1 MHMKFNNNSV
11 LICLIAVLSN
21 TYQVFAIEKTSVSPT
36 LQIDL
41 NSAMEIAEKNSLQL
55 KSSLNEYNST
65 NFQHTLSYFQY
76 GPSLEA
82 SADTTWYP
90 KRDAMNL
97 NSTKENDRS
106 SLITLKI
113 TQPISNI
120 WKNYYNMKEL
130 EAKKDA
136 AAYDYNFQKIN
147 ARISAAQSFLDAQ
160 QALND
165 FEIKKTTF
173 ENAAIQYK
181 ETSVLFETGDASK
194 DKVDLL
200 LSQANK
206 DSVEI
211 EVSKSKIEYLNKIE
225 NLKKVLK
232 LSEQTEISL
241 KPLEYSFFEKQKIAL
256 KELNVL
262 LEESK
267 NNRPDL
273 KSLEKSLLASKED
286 IRKNTFKFFPEISA
300 FSSYSNTETFNNENG
315 LNSNSNLN
323 NSGSTNGLTFG
334 ISMTWSIWDGGLN
347 LAERSS
353 LKNKETKNKINYEDK
368 IFDISEEVKN
378 SYNSLKNNLQILPQ
392 LIKLTEIYSDAYKLS
407 LVKYKTGNLTA
418 SELIKSQNELL
429 NAKISLAKMRG
440 DIDYNWLKLQSAIG
454 TIPSYSNTR
463 LIK

>member
-1 MHMKFNNNSV
+1 MKINNNNG
-11 LICLIAVLSN
+11 LICLILVLSYHYN
-21 TYQVFAIEKTSVSPT
+21 IFAHEKQMKTTS

-41 NSAMEIAEKNSLQL
+41 NSTMDLAEKNSLQL
-55 KSSLNEYNST
+55 KSSLDDYNSS
-65 NFQHTLSYFQY
+65 NFQHTLSYFQF

-82 SADTTWYP
+82 SAETEWYLR
-90 KRDAMNL
+90 RDAMNL
-97 NSTKENDRS
+97 NSNQNGDRS
-106 SLITLKI
+106 SSVTLKI

-120 WKNYYNMKEL
+120 WKNYYNIKEL

-136 AAYDYNFQKIN
+136 SAFDYTFQKIN
-147 ARISAAQSFLDAQ
+147 ARITAAQAFLEAQ

-165 FEIKKTTF
+165 LEIKKTTF

-200 LSQANK
+200 LSQANLN
-206 DSVEI
+206 SVEND
-211 EVSKSKIEYLNKIE
+211 VNKAKIEYLNKLE

-241 KPLEYSFFEKQKIAL
+241 KPLEYSFWEKQKVIL
-256 KELNVL
+256 KDLNIL
-262 LEESK
+262 IQESK

-273 KSLEKSLLASKED
+273 KSIEKNLFASKQE
-286 IRKNTFKFFPEISA
+286 IAKNSFKFFPEISA
-300 FSSYSNTETFNNENG
+300 FSTYTNTEIFNNESG
-315 LNSNSNLN
+315 LNNNSNLDNSNSSL
-323 NSGSTNGLTFG
+323 NGLSFG
-334 ISMTWSIWDGGLN
+334 ISMSWSIWDGGLS

-353 LKNKETKNKINYEDK
+353 LKNKEIKNKLNYEEK
-368 IFDISEEVKN
+368 NYDIIEEVKN
-378 SYNSLKNNLQILPQ
+378 NYNTLKNNLQILPQ
-392 LIKLTEIYSDAYKLS
+392 LIKLSEIYSESYKLS

-429 NAKISLAKMRG
+429 NAKISLAKIRG

>member
-1 MHMKFNNNSV
+1 MKFINNNV
-11 LICLIAVLSN
+11 MIFLIIAVSYN
-21 TYQVFAIEKTSVSPT
+21 YQIFALEKKIVLPT

-55 KSSLNEYNST
+55 KSSLNEFNST
-65 NFQHTLSYFQY
+65 NFQHSLSYFQY
-76 GPSLEA
+76 GPTLDA

-97 NSTKENDRS
+97 NSTQDNDRS
-106 SLITLKI
+106 SSVTLKI

-120 WKNYYNMKEL
+120 WKNYYKMKEL

-165 FEIKKTTF
+165 LEIKKTTF

-211 EVSKSKIEYLNKIE
+211 EVSKSQIEYSNKIE

-241 KPLEYSFFEKQKIAL
+241 KPLEYSFFEKQKISL

-273 KSLEKSLLASKED
+273 KSLEKNLLASKEE
-286 IRKNTFKFFPEISA
+286 ITKNTFKFFPEISA
-300 FSSYSNTETFNNENG
+300 FSSYLNTETFNNENG
-315 LNSNSNLN
+315 LNSNSNLS
-323 NSGSTNGLTFG
+323 NSGSSTNGLTFG

-353 LKNKETKNKINYEDK
+353 LKNKETKNKVNYEDK
-368 IFDISEEVKN
+368 IFDISEEVKI

-392 LIKLTEIYSDAYKLS
+392 LIKLSEIYSDSYKFS

-429 NAKISLAKMRG
+429 NAKISLAKIRG

>member
-1 MHMKFNNNSV
+1 MKFNTNNV
-11 LICLIAVLSN
+11 LMYLIVVLSYN
-21 TYQVFAIEKTSVSPT
+21 YQIFALEKISVSPT

-55 KSSLNEYNST
+55 KSSLNEFNST

-76 GPSLEA
+76 GPTLDA

-90 KRDAMNL
+90 KRDTMNL
-97 NSTKENDRS
+97 NSDQNNDRS
-106 SLITLKI
+106 SSVTLKI

-147 ARISAAQSFLDAQ
+147 SRITAAQAFLEAQ

-181 ETSVLFETGDASK
+181 ETSVLFETGDSSK

-206 DSVEI
+206 DSIEI
-211 EVSKSKIEYLNKIE
+211 EVSKAKIEYSSKIE

-232 LSEQTEISL
+232 LAEQTELSL
-241 KPLEYSFFEKQKIAL
+241 KPLDYSFFEKQKIIL

-262 LEESK
+262 IQDSK

-273 KSLEKSLLASKED
+273 KSLEKTLLASKEE
-286 IRKNTFKFFPEISA
+286 IAKNTFKFFPEISA
-300 FSSYSNTETFNNENG
+300 FSSYSNKETFNNEDG
-315 LNSNSNLN
+315 LNNSSNLN
-323 NSGSTNGLTFG
+323 NSNTSTNGLSFG
-334 ISMTWSIWDGGLN
+334 VSMSWSIWDGGLS

-353 LKNKETKNKINYEDK
+353 LKNKETKNKINYEEK
-368 IFDISEEVKN
+368 IYAISEEVKN
-378 SYNSLKNNLQILPQ
+378 NYNTLKNSLQILPQ
-392 LIKLTEIYSDAYKLS
+392 LIKLSEIYADSYKLS

-418 SELIKSQNELL
+418 SELIKSQNDLL